1 MIINAKRLRALLV
14 LDLIALLFAVSF
26 AAVTAPGPA
35 ERALGRSV
43 AILTQVDTYLDGHF
57 QSIQQQAAQT
67 QEQNV
72 TLPDFPIAVSF
83 TPQEV
88 RQAGREQFRALLLE
102 RAAAVLHDQGMSAF
116 RQGRASEG
124 SFFSAEGAIRTG
136 MDLFRPVPHRLFV
149 GLTIALGLAGA
160 LLALTL
166 AQTTQGDAR
175 LQTLG
180 LSTLL
185 ASVAFLAL
193 AVAVRFVFR
202 LAAVAADD
210 YLAHEF
216 LGLGRQLTWAPIRDG
231 LIVMVG
237 GLSLVAAGAALK
249 TPDRP
254 PA

>member
-1 MIINAKRLRALLV
+1 MIVNAKRLRALLV
-14 LDLIALLFAVSF
+14 LDLISLLFAVSF

-67 QEQNV
+67 QEQKV

-83 TPQEV
+83 TPQEI
-88 RQAGREQFRALLLE
+88 RQAGRAQFRALLLE
-102 RAAAVLHDQGMSAF
+102 RAAGVLHDDGMSAF

-124 SFFSAEGAIRTG
+124 SFFSTEGAIRTG
-136 MDLFRPVPHRLFV
+136 MDLFRPVPHRVFI
-149 GLTIALGLAGA
+149 GLTIALGLAA
-160 LLALTL
+160 TLLALML
-166 AQTTQGDAR
+166 AQTTQGSAR

-185 ASVAFLAL
+185 ASVVFLAL
-193 AVAVRFVFR
+193 AVAVRFGFR

-210 YLAHEF
+210 YLAREF
-216 LGLGRQLTWAPIRDG
+216 LRLGRQLTWAPIRDG

-237 GLSLVAAGAALK
+237 AASLVAAGAALK
-249 TPDRP
+249 APDRP
-254 PA
+254 HA

>member
-1 MIINAKRLRALLV
+1 MIVNAKRLRALLV

-35 ERALGRSV
+35 ERVLGRSV
-43 AILTQVDTYLDGHF
+43 AILTQVDTYLDRHF

-67 QEQNV
+67 QEQKV

-83 TPQEV
+83 TPQEI
-88 RQAGREQFRALLLE
+88 RQADREQFRALLLE
-102 RAAAVLHDQGMSAF
+102 RAAGVLHDDGMSAF

-124 SFFSAEGAIRTG
+124 SFFSTEGAIRTG
-136 MDLFRPVPHRLFV
+136 MDLLRPVPHRVFV
-149 GLTIALGLAGA
+149 GLTIALGLAAA

-166 AQTTQGDAR
+166 AQTTQGSAR

-185 ASVAFLAL
+185 ASVVFLAL

-210 YLAHEF
+210 YLAREF
-216 LGLGRQLTWAPIRDG
+216 LRLGRQLTWAPIRDG

-237 GLSLVAAGAALK
+237 GASLVAAGAALK
-249 TPDRP
+249 APDLP
-254 PA
+254 HA